1 MFNVTVLKIKDIV
14 KYLVGTIILIG
25 IIVYTTRFFAYK
37 PNEQKIEKKQ
47 EKVSITEILKI
58 RSNTLKKCLNKTIP
72 VMAELEKEK
81 ESKKTTNN
89 ENKIFESFLE
99 TEISS
104 IKGMEETEKEKNQTE
119 DSNGSD
125 NKKNTSDENKSD
137 SNNSITEDEK
147 IILASNSGIKT
158 EVVTPN
164 PIAENANVQYGN
176 VKIKNQTT
184 YNLTEDI
191 LNPNIKIDNKN
202 ILIFH
207 THSCESY
214 TPSEKY
220 QYSQTGN
227 YRTTDKNYSVIRVG
241 NELENY
247 LKQYNINVIHD
258 TSYHDYPSYTG
269 SYTRSLQTVEN
280 ILKTNQSD
288 IIIDLHRDAV
298 GSRPD
303 YAPTVK
309 IGEDYAAQIMFV
321 IGTNEGGL
329 WHPNWQQNLKFAV
342 KVQQKAEEMYPGLF
356 KPIMLTKSRYNQHTG
371 KYANIME
378 IGSTGNTLDQCLNSM
393 KYLSAVLNEILKWNF
408 RDWGIVTHPSLIS
421 KIFLKVSQYFFL
433 KMS

>member
-47 EKVSITEILKI
+47 EKVSITETLKI
-58 RSNTLKKCLNKTIP
+58 KSNTLKKCLNKTIP

-164 PIAENANVQYGN
+164 PIAENANVQYGK

-393 KYLSAVLNEILKWNF
+393 KYLSAVLNEILK
-408 RDWGIVTHPSLIS
+408 
-421 KIFLKVSQYFFL
+421 
-433 KMS
+433 

>member
-47 EKVSITEILKI
+47 EKVSITETLKI
-58 RSNTLKKCLNKTIP
+58 KSNTLKKCLNKTIP

-119 DSNGSD
+119 DSKGSD

-164 PIAENANVQYGN
+164 PIAENANAQYGK

-393 KYLSAVLNEILKWNF
+393 KYLSAVLNEILK
-408 RDWGIVTHPSLIS
+408 
-421 KIFLKVSQYFFL
+421 
-433 KMS
+433 

>member
-125 NKKNTSDENKSD
+125 NKKNTSDENKSV
-137 SNNSITEDEK
+137 SNTSITEDVK

-202 ILIFH
+202 NLIFH

-393 KYLSAVLNEILKWNF
+393 KYLSAVLNEILK
-408 RDWGIVTHPSLIS
+408 
-421 KIFLKVSQYFFL
+421 
-433 KMS
+433 

>member
-47 EKVSITEILKI
+47 EKVSITETLKI

-164 PIAENANVQYGN
+164 PIAENANVQYGK

-329 WHPNWQQNLKFAV
+329 WHPNWQQNLKFAIR
-342 KVQQKAEEMYPGLF
+342 VQQKAEEMYPGLF

-393 KYLSAVLNEILKWNF
+393 KYLSAVLNEILK
-408 RDWGIVTHPSLIS
+408 
-421 KIFLKVSQYFFL
+421 
-433 KMS
+433 

>member
-47 EKVSITEILKI
+47 EKVSITETLKI

-164 PIAENANVQYGN
+164 PIAENANVQYGK

-220 QYSQTGN
+220 KYSQTGN

-393 KYLSAVLNEILKWNF
+393 KYLSAVLNEILK
-408 RDWGIVTHPSLIS
+408 
-421 KIFLKVSQYFFL
+421 
-433 KMS
+433 

>member
-1 MFNVTVLKIKDIV
+1 MFNVTVLKMRDIV
-14 KYLVGTIILIG
+14 KYLVGFMIIIG
-25 IIVYTTRFFAYK
+25 IIVYATRFFAYK
-37 PNEQKIEKKQ
+37 ADNKDDMVKLK
-47 EKVSITEILKI
+47 SISMWNLT
-58 RSNTLKKCLNKTIP
+58 SCLNKTIP
-72 VMAELEKEK
+72 AMAKINEEYNKIEKENK
-81 ESKKTTNN
+81 EIKINN
-89 ENKIFESFLE
+89 KNYLEEFLK

-104 IKGMEETEKEKNQTE
+104 IKGIEETEENITEADKTSVASNNKLTKE
-119 DSNGSD
+119 DSNS
-125 NKKNTSDENKSD
+125 SD
-137 SNNSITEDEK
+137 SNGDNTQNVEK
-147 IILASNSGIKT
+147 ITLASQDSVKT

-164 PIAENANVQYGN
+164 PISENVNVQYGK

-393 KYLSAVLNEILKWNF
+393 KYLSAVLNEILK
-408 RDWGIVTHPSLIS
+408 
-421 KIFLKVSQYFFL
+421 
-433 KMS
+433 

>member
-47 EKVSITEILKI
+47 EKVSITETLKI
-58 RSNTLKKCLNKTIP
+58 KSNTLKKCLNKTIP

-119 DSNGSD
+119 DYNGSD

-393 KYLSAVLNEILKWNF
+393 KYLSAVLNEILK
-408 RDWGIVTHPSLIS
+408 
-421 KIFLKVSQYFFL
+421 
-433 KMS
+433 

>member
-47 EKVSITEILKI
+47 EKVSITETLKI

-125 NKKNTSDENKSD
+125 NKKITSDENKSD

-164 PIAENANVQYGN
+164 PIAENANVQYGK

-241 NELENY
+241 NELESY

-393 KYLSAVLNEILKWNF
+393 KYLSAVLNEILK
-408 RDWGIVTHPSLIS
+408 
-421 KIFLKVSQYFFL
+421 
-433 KMS
+433 

>member
-1 MFNVTVLKIKDIV
+1 MFNVTVLKLRDIV
-14 KYLVGTIILIG
+14 KYLVGIMIIIG
-25 IIVYTTRFFAYK
+25 VIVYATRFFAYK
-37 PNEQKIEKKQ
+37 SENN
-47 EKVSITEILKI
+47 V
-58 RSNTLKKCLNKTIP
+58 
-72 VMAELEKEK
+72 LEKNNQKNIGKLQIMKMGSLTNCFDKTLPVVADVNK
-81 ESKKTTNN
+81 EYNQMKK
-89 ENKIFESFLE
+89 ENKKINSENYLEQFLK

-104 IKGMEETEKEKNQTE
+104 IKGLEETEKNNEKTNQV
-119 DSNGSD
+119 SSD
-125 NKKNTSDENKSD
+125 V
-137 SNNSITEDEK
+137 NNSNVEDKENTGEQIDTEK
-147 IILASNSGIKT
+147 VILASKDNIKT
-158 EVVTPN
+158 EVVTQN
-164 PIAENANVQYGN
+164 PISENANVQYGN

-202 ILIFH
+202 VLIFH

-220 QYSQTGN
+220 QYTQTGN

-241 NELENY
+241 TELENY

-280 ILKTNQSD
+280 ILKTIQSD

-309 IGEDYAAQIMFV
+309 IGDDYAAQIMFV
-321 IGTNEGGL
+321 IGTNDGGL

-371 KYANIME
+371 KFANIME
-378 IGSTGNTLDQCLNSM
+378 IGSTGNTLDQCLTSM
-393 KYLSAVLNEILKWNF
+393 KYLSAVMNEVLK
-408 RDWGIVTHPSLIS
+408 
-421 KIFLKVSQYFFL
+421 
-433 KMS
+433 

>member
-47 EKVSITEILKI
+47 EKVSITETLKI
-58 RSNTLKKCLNKTIP
+58 KSNTLKKCLNKTIP

-164 PIAENANVQYGN
+164 PIAENTNVQYGK

-329 WHPNWQQNLKFAV
+329 WHPNWQQNLKFAI

-393 KYLSAVLNEILKWNF
+393 KYLSAVLNEILK
-408 RDWGIVTHPSLIS
+408 
-421 KIFLKVSQYFFL
+421 
-433 KMS
+433 

>member
-47 EKVSITEILKI
+47 EKVSITETLKI
-58 RSNTLKKCLNKTIP
+58 KSNTLKKCLNKTIP

-125 NKKNTSDENKSD
+125 NKKITSDENKSD

-164 PIAENANVQYGN
+164 PIAENANVQYGK

-191 LNPNIKIDNKN
+191 LNPNISIDNKN
-202 ILIFH
+202 VLIFH

-220 QYSQTGN
+220 SYSQTGN
-227 YRTTDKNYSVIRVG
+227 YRTTDMNFTVTRVG
-241 NELENY
+241 TELENY

-258 TSYHDYPSYTG
+258 KSYHDYPSYTG
-269 SYTRSLQTVEN
+269 SYTRSLKTVEN
-280 ILKTNQSD
+280 ILKTTPSD

-309 IGEDYAAQIMFV
+309 IGDDYAAQIMFV

-371 KYANIME
+371 KFANIIE
-378 IGSTGNTLDQCLNSM
+378 VGATGNTLEQCLTSM
-393 KYLSAVLNEILKWNF
+393 KYLSAVMNEVMK
-408 RDWGIVTHPSLIS
+408 
-421 KIFLKVSQYFFL
+421 
-433 KMS
+433 